1 MTGSR
6 VVMGRSLPRVV
17 ALCASGFLGCASL
30 SVGYRTDAAP
40 HFPIP
45 AIAFVGGRWFDGTG
59 FRERTMYSA
68 NGFFVASLSGKP
80 DTVIDLA
87 GAYIVPPFADAHNH
101 NVEFYGDARARAV
114 VAKYLAAGVFYDQN
128 PLTLERARAGMAGL
142 VNVPT
147 GVDVI
152 WAVGGLT
159 GNGGHPT
166 GLFLRNLK
174 AGVFTESDGE
184 GAMFFAI
191 DSLADLDRKWPVLLA
206 KRPDFVKTFLLYS
219 EEYAKRR
226 DDSAYFNWRGMNP
239 AVLAEVVRRAHGRG
253 LRVMAHIE
261 TAADFHNALVAGVDE
276 IGHMPGFRG
285 NEQSRLPDIA
295 PYIIADEDAAL
306 AAKRQV
312 IVITTLQQGAALYA
326 ADGPDSIER
335 RQFERL
341 NVRNLSTLK
350 RHGVRLAIGSDNYRE
365 TSVPEARYLAS
376 VGVFSNLEVLRMWS
390 ETTPL
395 AIFARRKIGRLEPGY
410 EASFLALDANPLLD
424 FANTGRIR
432 LRMKQGRFL

>member
-1 MTGSR
+1 
-6 VVMGRSLPRVV
+6 MGRAFARM
-17 ALCASGFLGCASL
+17 AGLCVCTSLGCVAP
-30 SVGYRTDAAP
+30 SVAYRTDAAP
-40 HFPIP
+40 HFASP

-59 FRERTMYSA
+59 FRERAMYSA
-68 NGFFVASLSGKP
+68 DGFFVASLSGKP
-80 DTVIDLA
+80 DTIVDLA
-87 GAYIVPPFADAHNH
+87 GAYVVPPFADAHNH
-101 NVEFYGDARARAV
+101 NVEFYGDARSRAV
-114 VAKYLAAGVFYDQN
+114 IAKYLGAGVFYDQN

-152 WAVGGLT
+152 SAVGGLT
-159 GNGGHPT
+159 GKGGHPT

-174 AGVFTESDGE
+174 AGIFTEADGE
-184 GAMFFAI
+184 GGLFSAV
-191 DSLADLDRKWPVLLA
+191 DSLGDLDRKWLAYLA

-239 AVLAEVVRRAHGRG
+239 AVLPEVVRRAHARG

-285 NEQSRLPDIA
+285 NEHGRLPDLA
-295 PYIIADEDAAL
+295 PYIIGDEDAAL

-312 IVITTLQQGAALYA
+312 IVVTTLQQGADLFA
-326 ADGPDSIER
+326 ANGPDSVEH

-341 NVRNLSTLK
+341 DVRNLGTLK

-376 VGVFSNLEVLRMWS
+376 LGVFSNLEVLRMWS

-395 AIFARRKIGRLEPGY
+395 AIFPRRQIGRLEPGY
-410 EASFLALDANPLLD
+410 EASFVALDANPLLD
-424 FANTGRIR
+424 FSNAGRIR
-432 LRMKQGRFL
+432 LRVKQGHTL